1 MRVIELRAA
10 PAIRFYERF
19 DLNPHLPL
27 FSRCFHRAVIAV
39 RLRSS
44 VTFRPRSPAGR
55 CFAPAFFHPNNHT
68 GHVEHKNRQ
77 DNACR

>member
-10 PAIRFYERF
+10 PAIRFCERF
-19 DLNPHLPL
+19 DLNSHLPL

-44 VTFRPRSPAGR
+44 VTSFRARPAGC
-55 CFAPAFFHPNNHT
+55 CFALAFFHPNNHT
-68 GHVEHKNRQ
+68 GHVEQKNRQ
-77 DNACR
+77 NNACR